1 MVMNMLIQI
10 DSITITN
17 LFIAYLLVN
26 QIISLLLEEKKY
38 SPWDKFGFRLNM
50 QIRHYEQSFR
60 SV

>member
-38 SPWDKFGFRLNM
+38 SP
-50 QIRHYEQSFR
+50 
-60 SV
+60 